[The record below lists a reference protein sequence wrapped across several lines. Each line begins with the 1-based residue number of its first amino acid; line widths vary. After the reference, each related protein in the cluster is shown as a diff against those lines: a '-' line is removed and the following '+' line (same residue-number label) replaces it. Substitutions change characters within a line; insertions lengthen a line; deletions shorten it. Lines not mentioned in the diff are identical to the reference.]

1 LTPIDAFE
9 KTPVHVMEKTPVS
22 GIQKTPIVES
32 FTTLAV
38 GGDARSKDSAESVS
52 INNSDDERKYNISA
66 SRVSES

>member
-1 LTPIDAFE
+1 MQI
-9 KTPVHVMEKTPVS
+9 TPVS
-22 GIQKTPIVES
+22 GMKKTPIVES

-38 GGDARSKDSAESVS
+38 GGDARSKGSAESVS